1 MRELA
6 ESYWY
11 CHYAWLRRTGLDPA
25 SATAATL
32 AGWTGW
38 LTTDPPQPQDAG
50 AARLREW
57 LLARLASNA
66 THDGP
71 PAFAIDAIRA
81 EGRFAQEPAGE
92 PDAIFQRRWALT
104 ILESAVEAQR
114 GEYAGDGKEMLFE
127 ELLPFSGFESAGET
141 RYAETA
147 SHLGMSTGAVR
158 KAVFDFRTRQ
168 RDLLRAF
175 VGDTVADPADIESEI
190 TALFC
195 AADAPGP
202 APTALHE
209 VRPEEML
216 ARAMR
221 TAKISGAGGTHWTPP
236 TPEEMAHLF
245 PHYEI
250 LSMLG
255 RGGMGAV
262 YKARQIELDRLVAL
276 KLLPLEISVNQDFAD
291 RFRREARAMAKLN
304 HPNIITVHDFGQTAE
319 GHLFFAMEFV
329 EGANLHDIIH
339 GPGLDAEHALSIAG
353 QVCIALAYA
362 HGKGV
367 VHRDRKPA
375 NVMIDTASQVK
386 VADFGLAR
394 FIDPAAEAIGHTVTG
409 TVMGTPDHMA
419 PEQKKGMSVDHR
431 ADIYSLGVMIYEM
444 LCRETPQ
451 GAFDPPSQRTGCD
464 ARIDQIVLKAMQQ
477 APERRYQ
484 STTEMKVDV
493 DSARTPLPAAPPAVA
508 RPAAPRFIPIVMPPK
523 AHAPTPE
530 IAKKAA
536 HRFGSPPLSPSR
548 SWQVRVGILQNIARK
563 RSPAARPS

>member
-1 MRELA
+1 MADISSPESEPAPQTAGRWAAALA
-6 ESYWY
+6 GDAAALRALGESYWY
-11 CHYAWLRRTGLDPA
+11 CAYAWLRRTGLDPV

-32 AGWTGW
+32 AGWTRW
-38 LTTDPPQPQDAG
+38 LTAEPPQPQDDG

-57 LLARLASNA
+57 LPARLASVA
-66 THDGP
+66 VHDGP
-71 PAFAIDAIRA
+71 PAFSIDAARA
-81 EGRFAQEPAGE
+81 EERFAQEPEGE

-104 ILESAVEAQR
+104 VLEFAVAAQR
-114 GEYAGDGKEMLFE
+114 GEYAGKEMIFE
-127 ELLPFSGFESAGET
+127 ELLPFSGFENAGEA
-141 RYAETA
+141 RYAEAATRA
-147 SHLGMSTGAVR
+147 GLSTGAVR

-168 RDLLRAF
+168 RELLRAF

-190 TALFC
+190 TALLC

-202 APTALHE
+202 ALTALHKI
-209 VRPEEML
+209 RPEEML

-250 LSMLG
+250 LSMIG

-262 YKARQIELDRLVAL
+262 CQARQIELDRLVAL

-304 HPNIITVHDFGQTAE
+304 HPNIISVHDFGQTAE

-367 VHRDRKPA
+367 VHRDMKPEGKLPQGMKYRLPTDEEWSRA
-375 NVMIDTASQVK
+375 V
-386 VADFGLAR
+386 GLAQEDGASPKER
-394 FIDPAAEAIGHTVTG
+394 DAKNTTDFPWGTGYPPPKMKVGNYADSAWHEVFPKARWIKGYTDGYAATSPVGSFPPNELGLYDMGGNVWQWCEDLFESGGSTQFTHFARGGSWVNATV
-409 TVMGTPDHMA
+409 DA
-419 PEQKKGMSVDHR
+419 LLSSDRNAE
-431 ADIYSLGVMIYEM
+431 
-444 LCRETPQ
+444 
-451 GAFDPPSQRTGCD
+451 PPSFRVGD
-464 ARIDQIVLKAMQQ
+464 VGFRIVL
-477 APERRYQ
+477 APA
-484 STTEMKVDV
+484 
-493 DSARTPLPAAPPAVA
+493 SA
-508 RPAAPRFIPIVMPPK
+508 
-523 AHAPTPE
+523 
-530 IAKKAA
+530 AK
-536 HRFGSPPLSPSR
+536 
-548 SWQVRVGILQNIARK
+548 
-563 RSPAARPS
+563 